1 MCQPLVPPPPPPLF
15 FSSLAA
21 EYARVDEDGT
31 IRFIAAAAAPSS
43 RVARFLLLSSILTNG
58 AAVGQR
64 LNPAYL
70 FLQAASGSVLT
81 HKLAAERALASSGLD
96 WGVLRPGGLT
106 SDPPAAVGGPA
117 LAREDSFFGTG
128 ADPGTRVSRDTVA
141 AVLVGMLA
149 LPRPSLNRV
158 VEVVGSPS
166 VAVDADVGAL
176 LMEVK

>member
-1 MCQPLVPPPPPPLF
+1 M
-15 FSSLAA
+15 
-21 EYARVDEDGT
+21 
-31 IRFIAAAAAPSS
+31 
-43 RVARFLLLSSILTNG
+43 
-58 AAVGQR
+58 GQR
-64 LNPAYL
+64 FNPAYL
-70 FLQAASGSVLT
+70 FLQAASGRVLT

-158 VEVVGSPS
+158 VEVVGSPT